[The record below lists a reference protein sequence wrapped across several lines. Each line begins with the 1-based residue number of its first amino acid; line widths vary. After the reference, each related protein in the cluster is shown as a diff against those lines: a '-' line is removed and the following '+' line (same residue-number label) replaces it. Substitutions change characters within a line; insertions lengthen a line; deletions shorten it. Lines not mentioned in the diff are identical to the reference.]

1 MVRVLYE
8 RNCGVYVND
17 ERGAPHH
24 RPHAHILHRGTRVG
38 SVYLETLEYF
48 LVIEPIPRSLQDAIA
63 DRQEELLARW
73 EELNAT

>member
-8 RNCGVYVND
+8 RNYGVYVND

-24 RPHAHILHRGTRVG
+24 RPHAHILHRRTRVG

-48 LVIEPIPRSLQDAIA
+48 LVIEPIPQSLQDAIA
-63 DRQEELLARW
+63 NRQEELLARW